1 LFRIFT
7 LKGSS
12 NKETEEMKLNAKKF
26 SAMGLFS
33 CFLVYRSTKIWKQ
46 QLFQIHLIQKINNG
60 KTGTKFQYFNRIDLE
75 LLDRN
80 DLTNDG
86 KDATQVGFY
95 RGVLESRCVFYALS
109 MTLEID
115 FSRLRKTDSSREQL
129 CRRRSNCIHDF
140 TIPFSLLIQNKED
153 NGTL

>member
-1 LFRIFT
+1 
-7 LKGSS
+7 
-12 NKETEEMKLNAKKF
+12 MKLNAKKF

-46 QLFQIHLIQKINNG
+46 QLFQIHLIQKIQLAFRQNWNS
-60 KTGTKFQYFNRIDLE
+60 FNSLE

-80 DLTNDG
+80 DLTG
-86 KDATQVGFY
+86 WERCYSSWVF

-129 CRRRSNCIHDF
+129 QQ
-140 TIPFSLLIQNKED
+140 TI
-153 NGTL
+153 